1 MAPMNFIFKSKSR
14 TPQELV
20 RHLRDT
26 ILRLDPTLPLG
37 GSHSSSSLH
46 TSFAG
51 GASSSSASASSSS
64 ASSGLSGSGGASS
77 SSAVTATGSSGGGS
91 SAEARRKAVDEIS
104 KTLSQVKTILF
115 GEGDAEPQP
124 ELVAQ
129 LAQEVYSY
137 DVLQLLVAH
146 IGQFDFEAKKD
157 VSQIFNVLLRRQIGS
172 RSPTVEYLATKPD
185 VIFLALRG
193 YENPDVAL
201 NTGMILREMLRHEA
215 LAKILIYSDRFY
227 TLPDYI
233 ESTTFG
239 ISCDAFANF
248 KEALTRHKAMVAT
261 YLDTH
266 YDRFF
271 GMYTTLLQSP
281 NYVTKRQSLKL
292 LGEILLDRSNFAVMT
307 RYISSQD
314 NLKLMMNLLR
324 DRSRNIQF
332 EAFHVFKVFVANPKK
347 PPQIEQILRRNSQ
360 RLVKF
365 LSDFHNDKDDEQ
377 FVDEKQ
383 YVLQII
389 DATAKSKPSN
399 APEQQEQG
407 SGGPA
412 IGAK

>member
-1 MAPMNFIFKSKSR
+1 MPPMNFIFKSKSR

-26 ILRLDPTLPLG
+26 ILRLDSVSQLG
-37 GSHSSSSLH
+37 GSNSSNSLH
-46 TSFAG
+46 NHYSN
-51 GASSSSASASSSS
+51 GASCSSSSSSAASTAIGSSAITSSNSS
-64 ASSGLSGSGGASS
+64 ASTASS
-77 SSAVTATGSSGGGS
+77 
-91 SAEARRKAVDEIS
+91 EAKRKAVDDIS
-104 KTLSQVKTILF
+104 KTLCQIKAILF
-115 GEGDAEPQP
+115 GDGDADPQP

-129 LAQEVYSY
+129 LAQEVYSHH
-137 DVLQLLVAH
+137 VLQLLVAH
-146 IGQFDFEAKKD
+146 IAKFEFEAKKD

-172 RSPTVEYLATKPD
+172 RSPTVEYLATRPD

-215 LAKILIYSDRFY
+215 LAKILLYSDRFY
-227 TLPDYI
+227 TFPDYI
-233 ESTTFG
+233 ETTTFG
-239 ISCDAFANF
+239 ISCDAFSNF
-248 KEALTRHKAMVAT
+248 KETLTRHKSMVAS
-261 YLDTH
+261 YLESN

-271 GMYTTLLQSP
+271 ATYTTLLQSP

-292 LGEILLDRSNFAVMT
+292 LGEILLDRTNFSVMT
-307 RYISSQD
+307 RYISSD
-314 NLKLMMNLLR
+314 ENLKMMMNLLR
-324 DRSRNIQF
+324 DRSKNIQF

-347 PPQIEQILRRNSQ
+347 PASIENILRRNSE

-389 DATAKSKPSN
+389 DATAKSHPPPPGSASHGA
-399 APEQQEQG
+399 AP
-407 SGGPA
+407 